1 MRKKIIVG
9 NWKMNYTLSEAIKFA
24 ESLKENLFDVNRVD
38 IGICPTYI
46 CLNDIKKILKESNIK
61 VGAQNVY
68 YEDKGANTGEI
79 SVPMLKDIDVDY
91 CIVGHSERR
100 QYFSETDDKVN
111 LKVKRLLLENITP
124 ILCVGE
130 SLIQRESNTHFEL
143 VKSQIEKAFNGI
155 EENEAMKIVV
165 AYEPIW
171 AIGTG
176 KTATE
181 LQAEEMCKYIRNV
194 IKDIYNENVAECI
207 KIQYGGSVN
216 LSNINNLLS
225 MPNIDGALVG
235 GASLKPEF
243 IDMIKSVI

>member
-9 NWKMNYTLSEAIKFA
+9 NWKMNYTLTEALNFT
-24 ESLKENLFDVNRVD
+24 ENLKESLFDVNKVD
-38 IGICPTYI
+38 IGVCPTFI
-46 CLNDIKKILKESNIK
+46 CLNEIKKLLKDSNIK

-68 YEDKGANTGEI
+68 YEDKGAYTGEI
-79 SVPMLKDIDVDY
+79 SVPMLKDINLDY

-100 QYFSETDDKVN
+100 QCFNETDDKVN

-130 SLIQRESNTHFEL
+130 SLSQREDNIHFEL
-143 VKSQIEKAFNGI
+143 VKSQIEKAFSDI
-155 EENEAMKIVV
+155 KEDEAKKIVV

-181 LQAEEMCKYIRNV
+181 LQAEEMCKYIRDV
-194 IKDIYNENVAECI
+194 IKDIYNEEISECI

-216 LSNINNLLS
+216 LSNINKLLS